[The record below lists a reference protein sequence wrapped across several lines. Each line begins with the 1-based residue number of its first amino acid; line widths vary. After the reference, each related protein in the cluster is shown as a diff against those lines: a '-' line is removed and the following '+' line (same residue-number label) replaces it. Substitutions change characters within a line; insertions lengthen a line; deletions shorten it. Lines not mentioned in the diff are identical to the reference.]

1 MSVLLVLM
9 LIIAAFA
16 MLTIAT
22 ITVVPTIV
30 RFVNTMAA
38 LLVKVISFAFTVA
51 FVVLVVTA
59 LVAHGTLA

>member
-16 MLTIAT
+16 MLTIAM